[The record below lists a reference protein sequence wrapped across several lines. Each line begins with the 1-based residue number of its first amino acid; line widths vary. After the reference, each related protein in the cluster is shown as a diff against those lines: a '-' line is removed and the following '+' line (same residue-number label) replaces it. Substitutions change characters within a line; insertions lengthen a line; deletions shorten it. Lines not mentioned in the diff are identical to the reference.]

1 MKWACLDQPTLKPL
15 QTYIKFFEY
24 YTSLIK
30 KLRPQRIFYLKVS
43 ANCTFFINFI
53 AEFSFHGVS

>member
-1 MKWACLDQPTLKPL
+1 MRLHRIRLHFVL

-30 KLRPQRIFYLKVS
+30 KLRPHRIFYLKVS
-43 ANCTFFINFI
+43 ANCTFFANFI